1 MLQHTS
7 ATTAS
12 SDPLSWA
19 DDEVYGTKS
28 PRGYPFPP
36 MFLSTASI
44 PASSLWF
51 VTCIIIISSSSIVI
65 TFINIHHHHH
75 HHHRY
80 RSKAKLTGIFLKG
93 RSKQGKVSKER
104 GFFLMPLSNREERHF
119 KRCLVCPIKAQSL
132 LHSTFCVFWIV
143 IIVSASWRQI

>member
-12 SDPLSWA
+12 SEPLSWA

-36 MFLSTASI
+36 MFLSTAST

-51 VTCIIIISSSSIVI
+51 VTCIIISSSSSIVI

-75 HHHRY
+75 RY
-80 RSKAKLTGIFLKG
+80 RSKTKLTGIFLKD

-104 GFFLMPLSNREERHF
+104 GFFLMPLSNREQRHL
-119 KRCLVCPIKAQSL
+119 KRCLVCPIKAQSVL
-132 LHSTFCVFWIV
+132 PSTFCVFWIV
-143 IIVSASWRQI
+143 IMSVSWRQI